1 MGKKRT
7 RSSQTSKGQRKSL
20 VNGVKEVRQ
29 SVSSLEKAMNKVSA
43 WKQGKNPWVTVP
55 GIERNKP
62 WVKRRANEVYG
73 DPRFVANIYKVKGV
87 SDEG

>member
-7 RSSQTSKGQRKSL
+7 RSSQTSKGQRKSV

-29 SVSSLEKAMNKVSA
+29 STGALEKAMNKMEA

-55 GIERNKP
+55 GIHRNQV
-62 WVKRRANEVYG
+62 WVKRRANDVYG
-73 DPRFVANIYKVKGV
+73 DPRYVANIYKGKF
-87 SDEG
+87 SDE